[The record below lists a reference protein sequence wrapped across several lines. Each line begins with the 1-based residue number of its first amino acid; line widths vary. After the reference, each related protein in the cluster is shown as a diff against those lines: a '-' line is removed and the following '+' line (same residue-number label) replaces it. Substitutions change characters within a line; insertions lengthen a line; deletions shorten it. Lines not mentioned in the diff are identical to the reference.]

1 MRPPDLRL
9 AGLAVATWLSALG
22 ALYTSARTSALVG
35 ACAALAAATV
45 SAAMLRRPTGH
56 GWPRQPSA
64 SSRWS
69 WLRLLGASSRWSW
82 LRQLGTPSWRGWLR
96 WPGTL
101 WRRGWA
107 GQPGGLGLRGVEPWG
122 YRHGWTI
129 VGMLIGIVCGSAA
142 TGARLVARDAGPL
155 AALVRDQA
163 TVEASLV
170 VRDDPRRV
178 GGDSGRP
185 PLYAM
190 SADLRTV
197 SPVDGPTRTL
207 RVSARVL
214 VLSTDPAWR
223 PLLPGQRLTTKG
235 RLMPA
240 RGGDLQAGVL
250 STRGAPALHGTPSWA
265 QRAAGRL
272 RAGLQQA
279 CAPLPDEPGGLLP
292 GLVVGDVSRLDPAV
306 VDDFRTTGMTHLVAV
321 SGSNV
326 AIVIG
331 AVLLAARWAR
341 AGPWLAA
348 GACGLALA
356 GFVILARPSP
366 SVVRAAAM
374 GAVGLLALATGRQ
387 RAALPALATAVTVLV
402 VADPELAGDAGFALS
417 VLATG
422 GLLLLAPRWRDALR
436 RRGVPAGVAE
446 AIVIPA
452 SAQVACAPVVAG
464 LSGGVSLVA
473 VPANLLA
480 VPAIAPATLL
490 GVAAAVVSPIW
501 PAGAEFAAW
510 LGGWPA
516 WWLVLV
522 ARYGA
527 RVPAGSVPWPA
538 GVSGALL
545 LAALTVALLLAVRRQ
560 LVRRLVAVVAVAVAI
575 GALPVRLVASGWP
588 PAGLVVAVCA
598 VGQGDAVVMP
608 VASGQAV
615 VVDAGPD
622 PPAVDRCLRRLGV
635 RAVPLL
641 VVTHFHLDH
650 IGGIEGVL
658 RGRAV
663 GAVVTTAWHE
673 PEFGRALVTRSAAAR
688 RIPVVAA
695 HPGWARVIGSM
706 EVRAIGPPHP
716 MRGTRSDANNNSLV
730 LAARG
735 QGVRVLLT
743 GDAEVEEQQALLERV
758 GAVGLRADI
767 LKVAHHGSAF
777 QDPAFL
783 AAVDPAVAL
792 VPVGAGNR
800 YGHPAGAVLARLSRS
815 GARVL
820 RTDVDGDVAVVE
832 TDRGLAVVTRKVTE

>member
-1 MRPPDLRL
+1 MRAPDLRL
-9 AGLAVATWLSALG
+9 AGLAVATWLSALA
-22 ALYTSARTSALVG
+22 ALYTSARTAAVVA
-35 ACAALAAATV
+35 ACAALAAAVV
-45 SAAMLRRPTGH
+45 SAAMLRRP
-56 GWPRQPSA
+56 PRPSI
-64 SSRWS
+64 R
-69 WLRLLGASSRWSW
+69 R
-82 LRQLGTPSWRGWLR
+82 WRGRLAE
-96 WPGTL
+96 PGVSSVRSQET
-101 WRRGWA
+101 
-107 GQPGGLGLRGVEPWG
+107 WG
-122 YRHGWTI
+122 RRHGWA
-129 VGMLIGIVCGSAA
+129 VAGVLLGIVCGSAA
-142 TGARLVARDAGPL
+142 TGARLVARDADPL
-155 AALVRDQA
+155 VTLVRDQA
-163 TVEASLV
+163 TVEADLV
-170 VRDDPRRV
+170 VRDDPRRI
-178 GGDSGRP
+178 GSDSGRP
-185 PLYAM
+185 PLYAV
-190 SADLRTV
+190 SADLGIVR
-197 SPVDGPTRTL
+197 PADGPTRAS
-207 RVSARVL
+207 RVSARIL
-214 VLSTDPAWR
+214 VLATDPAWQ
-223 PLLPGQRLTTKG
+223 PLLPGQRLTTSG

-240 RGGDLQAGVL
+240 RGGDLRAGVL
-250 STRGAPALHGTPSWA
+250 SARGAPVLHGTSSWA

-272 RAGLQQA
+272 RAGLQRA
-279 CAPLPDEPGGLLP
+279 CVPLPDEPGGLLP

-331 AVLLAARWAR
+331 AVLLVARWAR

-374 GAVGLLALATGRQ
+374 GAVGLLALATGRP

-402 VADPELAGDAGFALS
+402 VGDPELAGDAGFALS

-446 AIVIPA
+446 AITIPA
-452 SAQVACAPVVAG
+452 AAQLACAPVVAG

-490 GVAAAVVSPIW
+490 GVAAAIASPIW

-527 RVPAGSVPWPA
+527 RVPAGSVPWPG
-538 GVSGALL
+538 GVPGALL
-545 LAALTVALLLAVRRQ
+545 LAALTVAFLLAARRR
-560 LVRRLVAVVAVAVAI
+560 LVRRLAGVVAVAVAI

-598 VGQGDAVVMP
+598 VGQGDAVVVP
-608 VASGQAV
+608 VASGQAI

-650 IGGIEGVL
+650 VGGIEGIM
-658 RGRAV
+658 RGRAI

-673 PEFGRALVTRSAAAR
+673 PEFGRALVTRSAGAR

-695 HPGWARVIGSM
+695 HPGWARVVGPM

-730 LAARG
+730 LAMRG
-735 QGVRVLLT
+735 KGVRVLLM

-758 GAVGLRADI
+758 GAAGLRADI
-767 LKVAHHGSAF
+767 LKVAHHGSAY

-783 AAVDPAVAL
+783 DAVDPAVAL
-792 VPVGAGNR
+792 VPVGADNR
-800 YGHPAGAVLARLSRS
+800 YGHPASGVLARLSRG

-820 RTDVDGDVAVVE
+820 RTDVDGDVAAVR
-832 TDRGLAVVTRKVTE
+832 TDRGLAVVTRNVVE

>member
-9 AGLAVATWLSALG
+9 AGLAAATWLSALG
-22 ALYTSARTSALVG
+22 ALYTSARTSAMVG
-35 ACAALAAATV
+35 ACAAIAATIV
-45 SAAMLRRPTGH
+45 SVAMLRRPVGP
-56 GWPRQPSA
+56 GWAR
-64 SSRWS
+64 RI
-69 WLRLLGASSRWSW
+69 
-82 LRQLGTPSWRGWLR
+82 GTPSRWAWLRPPGTLTWRSWLR
-96 WPGTL
+96 WPAMA
-101 WRRGWA
+101 WRRGWS
-107 GQPGGLGLRGVEPWG
+107 GERDVLGWQGRERWG
-122 YRHGWTI
+122 YRHGWTVI
-129 VGMLIGIVCGSAA
+129 GVLIGVVCGSAA
-142 TGARLVARDAGPL
+142 TSARLIARDAGPL

-163 TVEASLV
+163 TVEADLI

-185 PLYAM
+185 PLYAV
-190 SADLRTV
+190 SADMLTV
-197 SPVDGPTRTL
+197 RPLDGPGQTL

-214 VLSTDPAWR
+214 VLATDPAWR
-223 PLLPGQRLTTKG
+223 PLLPGQRVTTKG

-240 RGGDLQAGVL
+240 RGGDLRAGVL
-250 STRGAPALHGTPSWA
+250 SARGAPTLQGTTSWA

-279 CAPLPDEPGGLLP
+279 CVPLPDEPGGLLP

-341 AGPWLAA
+341 ARPWLAA
-348 GACGLALA
+348 AACGLALA

-374 GAVGLLALATGRQ
+374 GAVGLLALATGRP

-402 VADPELAGDAGFALS
+402 VVDPELAGDAGFALS

-422 GLLLLAPRWRDALR
+422 GLLLLAPRWRDGLR

-446 AIVIPA
+446 AVVIPA

-473 VPANLLA
+473 LPANLLA

-490 GVAAAVVSPIW
+490 GIAAAVVSPVW

-538 GVSGALL
+538 GVWGALL
-545 LAALTVALLLAVRRQ
+545 LAALTVAFLLAARRR
-560 LVRRLVAVVAVAVAI
+560 LVRRLAAVVAAAVAV
-575 GALPVRLVASGWP
+575 GALPVRLAASGWP
-588 PAGLVVAVCA
+588 PARMVVAVCA
-598 VGQGDAVVMP
+598 VGQGDAVVLP
-608 VASGQAV
+608 VASGQAI

-622 PPAVDRCLRRLGV
+622 PPAVDHCLRRLGV

-650 IGGIEGVL
+650 VGGIEGVV

-673 PEFGRALVTRSAAAR
+673 PEFGRALVIRSASAR

-695 HPGWARVIGSM
+695 HPGWARMIGQV
-706 EVRAIGPPHP
+706 EVRAIGPPLP

-730 LAARG
+730 LT
-735 QGVRVLLT
+735 VRREGIRILLT
-743 GDAEVEEQQALLERV
+743 GDAEVEEQQALLERMGSAGV
-758 GAVGLRADI
+758 RADI
-767 LKVAHHGSAF
+767 LKVAHHGSSF
-777 QDPAFL
+777 QEPAFL
-783 AAVDPAVAL
+783 DAVDPAVAL
-792 VPVGAGNR
+792 VPVGGGNR
-800 YGHPAGAVLARLSRS
+800 YGHPAGAVLARLSRG

-832 TDRGLAVVTRKVTE
+832 ADSGLAVVTRKVTE